1 MHYKQRVVILI
12 NSKQNEDK
20 VNYPYIYGNNNT
32 WMTYE
37 ENFNN
42 LIKTGTYIGEY
53 EIINTCMEFKCNIVI
68 YKLEIDN
75 KGELIYKFETI
86 RSNIANFNP
95 FIPIIL
101 IAWINN
107 NHYELLLPNGLN
119 EEEIPIEYNLL
130 IANLKS
136 SLDENKSQSNT
147 NKKNSDNHGNSNCQK
162 DSKIEFIR
170 VKENNSKNKIDK
182 FERKQPIK
190 YQ

>member
-1 MHYKQRVVILI
+1 
-12 NSKQNEDK
+12 
-20 VNYPYIYGNNNT
+20 
-32 WMTYE
+32 
-37 ENFNN
+37 
-42 LIKTGTYIGEY
+42 
-53 EIINTCMEFKCNIVI
+53 MEFKCNIVI
-68 YKLEIDN
+68 YKLEIDS

-86 RSNIANFNP
+86 RSNIANYNQ

-130 IANLKS
+130 NANIKS
-136 SLDENKSQSNT
+136 SLDENKFQSDA

-162 DSKIEFIR
+162 DSKIEFSR

-182 FERKQPIK
+182 LKESNLLDINKTKEIVSEKINEIVHKRS
-190 YQ
+190 